1 MTFLAVKLVAFLM
14 LVAGVALFVDALRV
28 RHVPLTDAE
37 LNARCF
43 SEKR

>member
-28 RHVPLTDAE
+28 RHVPLTDKE
-37 LNARCF
+37 LNSRCF
-43 SEKR
+43 SDES